1 MNKIIFGNHIN
12 NLYRDVLY
20 IPDFQ
25 TEYFKDNLSSFAS
38 MMYNRQCIIEELENI
53 DLDNIKNNSKEN
65 NISDKFLIAKNNVL
79 LVIYVVVTRTLYR
92 YKRNNE
98 ELWIE
103 YYPADKDIDCF
114 SIEIEEGDFP
124 NLSYTFSLDK

>member
-1 MNKIIFGNHIN
+1 MNKIILGNHIN

-25 TEYFKDNLSSFAS
+25 TEYFKDNLGSFAS
-38 MMYNRQCIIEELENI
+38 MMYNRQCVIEELENI

-79 LVIYVVVTRTLYR
+79 LAVYIKITKTLYT
-92 YKRNNE
+92 YKKDDE
-98 ELWIE
+98 GLWIDNSLDE
-103 YYPADKDIDCF
+103 DIDCI
-114 SIEIEEGDFP
+114 SIEVEDGDFP
-124 NLSYTFSLDK
+124 NYSFYLKE